1 MPPPSP
7 ATKEAPPR
15 VVNQLTDLQQAVAQA
30 RQAGRKLGLVPT
42 MGALHEGHLSLV
54 RRAAAEC
61 EATLVTIFVNPT
73 QFGPQEDFSQYPRT
87 LEADL
92 QALSE
97 VGAGLVYNP
106 SRESLYP
113 AGFSTYVDPPH
124 VALRWEGEHRPQHF
138 RGVTTIVLKLFLL
151 AQADVAFFGQ
161 KDYQQACV
169 IARMVEDLNVPIRV
183 CVCPTVREPDGLALS
198 SRNRYLNPE
207 QRCRAQ
213 GLWNSLRAACQC
225 VERGERDA
233 AAILGQMREVLFEN
247 GISRIDYVALV
258 DPRTLEPVARI
269 DQPTQALVA
278 AWVDQTRLIDNLR
291 LEPRN
296 PTGRKL

>member
-7 ATKEAPPR
+7 AIKEEPPR
-15 VVNQLTDLQQAVAQA
+15 VVTQIADLRQAVAQA
-30 RQAGRKLGLVPT
+30 RQAGGKLGLVPT

-61 EATLVTIFVNPT
+61 ERTLVTIFVNPT

-92 QALSE
+92 QALSA
-97 VGAGLVYNP
+97 VGTELVYYP

-113 AGFSTYVDPPH
+113 AGFSTYVDPPE
-124 VALRWEGEHRPQHF
+124 VALRWEGEHRPHHF

-151 AQADVAFFGQ
+151 AQADVAYFGQ

-169 IARMVEDLNVPIRV
+169 IARMVEDLHVPIRV

-207 QRCRAQ
+207 QRVRAQ
-213 GLWNSLRAACQC
+213 GLWSSLRAVCQC

-233 AAILGQMREVLFEN
+233 AAILQQMRESLLES

-291 LEPRN
+291 LEPPN
-296 PTGRKL
+296 PARRKL

>member
-7 ATKEAPPR
+7 ATKEDPPR
-15 VVNQLTDLQQAVAQA
+15 VVTQITDLRRAVAQA

-61 EATLVTIFVNPT
+61 EGTLVTIFVNPT

-87 LEADL
+87 LDADL
-92 QALSE
+92 QALSA

-113 AGFSTYVDPPH
+113 AGFSTYVDPPQ
-124 VALRWEGEHRPQHF
+124 VALRWEGEYRPQHF

-151 AQADVAFFGQ
+151 AQADVAYFGQ

-183 CVCPTVREPDGLALS
+183 CVCPTVRETDGLALS

-207 QRCRAQ
+207 QRVRAR
-213 GLWNSLRAACQC
+213 GLWNSLRAACLC

-291 LEPRN
+291 LEPSD
-296 PTGRKL
+296 PVGRKL